1 MTKALIRKANYTT
14 ADLESKVQAERKFK
28 MQRFSLITW
37 KLNTNISSQ
46 KGMRG
51 FMLSTSWWI
60 QLLEM
65 VCNEHITRFLKKIK
79 GICQVREKK
88 RKRYP
93 RVISSARA
101 EWEAMPILGQ
111 K

>member
-51 FMLSTSWWI
+51 FMLSTS
-60 QLLEM
+60 
-65 VCNEHITRFLKKIK
+65 
-79 GICQVREKK
+79 
-88 RKRYP
+88 
-93 RVISSARA
+93 
-101 EWEAMPILGQ
+101 
-111 K
+111 